1 MLNFRKA
8 DKPNGSPPDSKEVL
22 LHPKKDRRILAHV
35 PDPEG
40 VRLNP
45 DRRGTD
51 DSAPGNQS
59 FHARYSGQRYLATFR
74 VHVFGISES
83 GLPVRLIG
91 KSVDIS
97 QTGILVSFEDR
108 STVQRLQSLRGISLS
123 FRVPQGALHEGME
136 SKVDIGAK
144 VIRIDKDGKFSAFQF
159 SEPLYRYIEKA
170 KDRYAL
176 FASGMILLLLA
187 LFVLL
192 MRAENFI
199 FFRFNKLLDFYSI
212 IASVFLLSRYFFGI
226 LYKPVRINPDFTPGV
241 TIIIPCFNEEEWIDR
256 TIMSCIDQ
264 DYPIESLE
272 VIVVDDC
279 STDGSVNKIRDTINS
294 LHEECGRYQT
304 LDRVSYVVQEQ
315 NQGKRH
321 ALARGTYLAKHE
333 LIAFVDSDS
342 FLEPDAIRNLVQPFQ
357 DPKMGGVSGRTDVAN
372 TFTNGIT
379 KMQGVRYY
387 IAFRIMKAAEAFFDS
402 VTCLSGPLSC
412 YRKDILLKNM
422 DTWLNQQF
430 LGRRA
435 TFGDDRAM
443 TNLILRNYRTGYQD
457 TAICSTIVPNT
468 HKQFLKQQMRWKRSW
483 LRETMI
489 AATFIWKKEP
499 FTVLFFYMGLIIP
512 IAAPAIFIYNLLYV
526 PITMKVF
533 PTTFLIGILL
543 MSLLMSFT
551 QLFFRKSSIWLYGLW
566 FVVYYELIL
575 LWQMPVAMVT
585 FWKSTWGTR
594 DTPADTKNRVRIQ
607 RLRTNWKISPPTMS
621 EKELIVLDRIE
632 SARKERAR
640 IAAKAERKRLRNE
653 LS

>member
-1 MLNFRKA
+1 MFNFRKA
-8 DKPNGSPPDSKEVL
+8 DKPKGSPSELKEVL
-22 LHPKKDRRILAHV
+22 LQPKTDRRILAHV

-40 VRLNP
+40 IRLNP

-51 DSAPGNQS
+51 DSESENLS
-59 FHARYSGQRYLATFR
+59 FHARYSGQRYLTAFR
-74 VHVFGISES
+74 VFVFGISES
-83 GLPVRLIG
+83 GLTVNLTGTSI
-91 KSVDIS
+91 DIS

-108 STVQRLQSLRGISLS
+108 STVQRLQNLRGISLS
-123 FRVPQGALHEGME
+123 FRIPQGAMHEGME

-144 VIRIDKDGKFSAFQF
+144 VVRIDKDGKFCAFQF
-159 SEPLYRYIEKA
+159 IEPLYRYVEKS

-176 FASGMILLLLA
+176 FASSMFLLFLA

-199 FFRFNKLLDFYSI
+199 FFRFNKMLDFYSI
-212 IASVFLLSRYFFGI
+212 IASVFLLSRYFFGAM
-226 LYKPVRINPDFTPGV
+226 YKSVRINPDFTPGV
-241 TIIIPCFNEEEWIDR
+241 TIIIPCFNEEGWIDR
-256 TIMSCIDQ
+256 TIMSCINQ

-279 STDGSVNKIRDTINS
+279 SSDASVQKIRETINT
-294 LHEECGRYQT
+294 LHEESSRYQT
-304 LDRVSYVVQEQ
+304 SDRVSYVVQEQ

-321 ALARGTYLAKHE
+321 ALARGTYLAKHG

-372 TFTNGIT
+372 TFTNGVT

-443 TNLILRNYRTGYQD
+443 TNLILREYRTGYQD

-483 LRETMI
+483 LRETII

-512 IAAPAIFIYNLLYV
+512 IAAPVIFLYNLLYV

-533 PTTFLIGILL
+533 PTTFLIGIFL
-543 MSLLMSFT
+543 MSLMMSFA

-566 FVVYYELIL
+566 FVIYYELIL
-575 LWQMPVAMVT
+575 LWQMPIAIVT
-585 FWKSTWGTR
+585 YWKST
-594 DTPADTKNRVRIQ
+594 
-607 RLRTNWKISPPTMS
+607 
-621 EKELIVLDRIE
+621 
-632 SARKERAR
+632 
-640 IAAKAERKRLRNE
+640 
-653 LS
+653 